1 MRADIVEPSLVVAN
15 NLVELFIII
24 LIYFK
29 GSNIT
34 VLRSGSQTFKL
45 AIKGFEGGWVRV
57 AIDTNANEIVIYV
70 VTRHVVTLV
79 DFLHKVWELC
89 VKYLSLGVDRR
100 QSECAGCSSKSKE
113 HLISDYS

>member
-15 NLVELFIII
+15 NLVELFIIN
-24 LIYFK
+24 FK
-29 GSNIT
+29 GPNIA

-57 AIDTNANEIVIYV
+57 AIDTNANEIVIIYV

-89 VKYLSLGVDRR
+89 VKNLSLGVDRR

-113 HLISDYS
+113 HLISDYN